1 MIDVGNGPPLVLVP
15 GIQARWEWMRPA
27 VKALAEHFR
36 VLTFTLAGEPSSGH
50 GFEPRLGF
58 DNFIVQL
65 DRVFEDAGLDSAVVC
80 GVSYGGLIALRY
92 AALRPRRVD
101 TLVLASAIAP
111 GFRPDRRV
119 EFYERAPRLLLPV
132 FGVAAAR
139 RARHEIRAALP
150 EWRER
155 LRFSVGHGARV
166 LMAPVS
172 PRLMVR
178 RIRLLS
184 TVDFRE
190 DVARVAA
197 PTLVV
202 TGDAGLDQTV
212 PVEHTR
218 EYLRLLPSAEAATL
232 DRTGHLGTVTRPVAF
247 ARLVTDFVE
256 RTNAARRARHSRE
269 VAG

>member
-1 MIDVGNGPPLVLVP
+1 
-15 GIQARWEWMRPA
+15 MRSCSRRRSRQ
-27 VKALAEHFR
+27 V
-36 VLTFTLAGEPSSGH
+36 SG
-50 GFEPRLGF
+50 RT
-58 DNFIVQL
+58 
-65 DRVFEDAGLDSAVVC
+65 
-80 GVSYGGLIALRY
+80 
-92 AALRPRRVD
+92 AA
-101 TLVLASAIAP
+101 
-111 GFRPDRRV
+111 F

-190 DVARVAA
+190 DVKRVTA
-197 PTLVV
+197 PTLLV
-202 TGDAGLDQTV
+202 TGDPGLDRTV

-218 EYLRLLPSAEAATL
+218 EYLESAAVRRGR
-232 DRTGHLGTVTRPVAF
+232 DPRSHRPPGHRHQARGVRAPG
-247 ARLVTDFVE
+247 ARLRGADE
-256 RTNAARRARHSRE
+256 RRAPGAPPRR